1 MPFRSALKGLVFTLV
16 TAHAFVRQNAVQRSL
31 NIENYVIGDV
41 GKGGAFTLDTIRY
54 GSGPMISG
62 TTAMAS
68 TISEDVEKDGQE
80 KKYATVEPVAGNVVF
95 LLPSNA
101 DQIASKFGSRSPYGN
116 PTVLEAAQHLQRKVG
131 WFSDQLVNAEI
142 VMLSSSSEPTQ
153 EEQKL
158 LQEANAVIALH
169 LSTAEIQ
176 YAQSLFEQ
184 RRQRQ
189 LQNQVSLNFC
199 NFALACG
206 GGSNDLSSV
215 CGPFDSTIL
224 SPSSLLPWTDAA
236 SGKRLDEQMQGLFE
250 RWTSDDF
257 TYALMLFF
265 NRFSGTPIA
274 WCKHSI
280 DATWEKGAVQ
290 NAQEFYNMVT
300 KCGDCITKCVADE
313 QCKECLDA
321 LTALDTTDQVSSYRT
336 IVSYE
341 SELLEN
347 FSYCILQKNNIFN
360 CDAKIPQYP
369 KVEPMTQFRGRPLTR
384 KVARQILIGHLDD
397 DDAFAFEDDAC
408 CKRRLPTSWKVA
420 AGANVAYDQFP
431 SQNQI
436 FYESASNRPKND
448 ETGKQF
454 LWYDPVFRVETID
467 GRNVWCKRHYRV
479 REGPA
484 IGTFYFSVLDNG
496 IVSNEFWTL
505 VDVADDLSYIIF
517 HYAGA
522 AGAVGQRYLGG
533 LLCTADGSLDPILND
548 DKGSE
553 KEGSSNNILLPKGPM
568 VDHVYSKLRSAGIEP
583 WELFCVDNRVDT
595 EKALDAGE
603 APLEYFRKDVLAEK
617 AKRKLQQQQ

>member
-1 MPFRSALKGLVFTLV
+1 MKGLFLILASV
-16 TAHAFVRQNAVQRSL
+16 HAFVRHNAVQRSPNL
-31 NIENYVIGDV
+31 EKSVSRKV
-41 GKGGAFTLDTIRY
+41 KSGAFIMETTRFDINGPTISR
-54 GSGPMISG
+54 
-62 TTAMAS
+62 TTAMTA
-68 TISEDVEKDGQE
+68 TISDDSITENYNQEKDD
-80 KKYATVEPVAGNVVF
+80 TILEPVAGNVVF

-101 DQIASKFGSRSPYGN
+101 DQIQSKFGSRSPYGN

-131 WFSDQLVNAEI
+131 WFSDQLVNGQI
-142 VMLSSSSEPTQ
+142 VMLSSTSEPTQ

-158 LQEANAVIALH
+158 LREANAVIALH
-169 LSTAEIQ
+169 LNNAETQ

-189 LQNQVSLNFC
+189 QEGQDSMNFC
-199 NFALACG
+199 NFALECD
-206 GGSNDLSSV
+206 GGSNELPSI
-215 CGPFDSTIL
+215 CGPFDTATV

-236 SGKRLDEQMQGLFE
+236 SGKRLDEQMKGLFE

-257 TYALMLFF
+257 TYSLMLFF
-265 NRFSGTPIA
+265 NRFSGTPID

-300 KCGDCITKCVADE
+300 KCGDCVAKCVADE

-321 LTALDTTDQVSSYRT
+321 LTALDTTDQVASYRT

-369 KVEPMTQFRGRPLTR
+369 KVQPMTQFRGKPLTR

-397 DDAFAFEDDAC
+397 EDAFEDKSC
-408 CKRRLPTSWKVA
+408 ERLATSWKVA

-436 FYESASNRPKND
+436 FYESASNQPKND
-448 ETGKQF
+448 ENGKQF

-479 REGPA
+479 REGPT

-496 IVSNEFWTL
+496 VVSNEFWTL
-505 VDVADDLSYIIF
+505 VDVADDLSYIVF

-522 AGAVGQRYLGG
+522 AGSVGQRYLGG
-533 LLCTADGSLDPILND
+533 LLCTADGSLDPILD
-548 DKGSE
+548 KSQKGSTTKPE
-553 KEGSSNNILLPKGPM
+553 GPM

-583 WELFCVDNRVDT
+583 WELFCVDNRVDSP
-595 EKALDAGE
+595 EALDAGE

-617 AKRKLQQQQ
+617 AKRKLQQ